1 MPDRPDER
9 PADPPAQALPGQRHR
24 LVSDQDVE
32 DADDVLFAHPPR
44 VVRRWLCEC
53 GVDYPCADVR
63 FALLVKSSAEAGE

>member
-1 MPDRPDER
+1 MPDRPDEF
-9 PADPPAQALPGQRHR
+9 PTEPPAQAEQRHR

-44 VVRRWLCEC
+44 VVRRWLCGC
-53 GVDYPCADVR
+53 GVDYPCTDVR